1 MKCKVIINVT
11 RGLFD
16 GFHYDMP
23 PSPDGKNALLDEC
36 VELFKKDFPGDT
48 IIVAEVDRAFRYPDS
63 RDMKRNRPGEA
74 AA

>member
-1 MKCKVIINVT
+1 MKYQIIINVT

-16 GFHYDMP
+16 GFHH
-23 PSPDGKNALLDEC
+23 NNNLLDEC

-48 IIVAEVDRAFRYPDS
+48 IIVAEVEAPFRYPDS